1 MAVGKRPER
10 VAMISRVQGIA
21 VGGVARGAV
30 GRHRAM
36 SGRRRWLRRR
46 TPAVIPA
53 QRLRD
58 IELVCA
64 QTKLTHLVSA
74 DELVTGHQRGDYV
87 ALCGARFLAACLVE
101 PGRGWC
107 GECASE

>member
-1 MAVGKRPER
+1 M
-10 VAMISRVQGIA
+10 
-21 VGGVARGAV
+21 

-36 SGRRRWLRRR
+36 SGRRRWRRSSA
-46 TPAVIPA
+46 PAVIPA
-53 QRLRD
+53 QRLQR

-64 QTKLTHLVSA
+64 QTKLTHLVSR

-87 ALCGARFLAACLVE
+87 ALCGARFVAASLVE

-107 GECASE
+107 GECAQ

>member
-1 MAVGKRPER
+1 
-10 VAMISRVQGIA
+10 MIPAVQGI
-21 VGGVARGAV
+21 AV

-36 SGRRRWLRRR
+36 SGRRRWRQSSA
-46 TPAVIPA
+46 PAVIPA
-53 QRLRD
+53 QRLQG

-64 QTKLTHLVSA
+64 QTKLTHLVSR

-87 ALCGARFLAACLVE
+87 ALCGARFVAASLVE

-107 GECASE
+107 GECAQ